1 MSFNQTPLDIYQ
13 IQIQQVSLQLN
24 ELKKKQSLLG
34 WLRLFT
40 VVISII
46 LAYRV
51 FISAGA
57 IAWIVVGV
65 GIMIFLVLIT
75 FDANNNAKIANV
87 KNLLQINEDEVAI
100 LDHQFEHRYSG
111 IDFLPAT
118 HSYAG
123 DLDVFGPFSLFQNIN
138 RCYTEQGRSYLAKN
152 FLSPLTIDE
161 IYKRHDAVKELS
173 PQIEWRQQLTAL
185 AMQSPVTLRSQ
196 KKIEN
201 WLMQKEESFTHT
213 AWSVLLPLYC
223 LLTVG
228 SAVAAILGLI
238 PTSIFSFLF
247 VIYLVVSTTLSRKPT
262 AAYVKLSGVT
272 GEVSTVEKLI
282 GWIENKKFSSA
293 LLMLVQTSMSA
304 NGKAGQQIKNLKEI
318 LNRFD
323 MRLNVFVFIF
333 LNSFL
338 LWDVWQ
344 MRSLNKWK
352 QRNKKLVP
360 QWFEAIATFETLN
373 TMATLHF
380 NQPEWCLPQF
390 SKKYFLFEA
399 KELGHPLIKNGQRVN
414 SDFQLAGKGK
424 LALIT
429 GSNMAGKSTFL
440 RTLGVNTIL
449 ANMGAPVCAK
459 ELALSPVQLIC
470 SMRIADNLAE
480 NTSTFYAE
488 LKKLKTVIEAVNRQE
503 PVFILLDEILRG
515 TNSLDRHIG
524 SKALIRQLIKENTI
538 AVIATH
544 DVELTKLS
552 AEFSNAIDNY
562 HFDVQVAAG
571 DELYFDYKLKEGV
584 CTSLNASILM
594 KKIGIELD

>member
-1 MSFNQTPLDIYQ
+1 MSVTETPLHIYQ
-13 IQIQQVSLQLN
+13 LQIQQLDRQLN
-24 ELKKKQSLLG
+24 QLKKRQSLFG

-40 VVISII
+40 VAVPIA
-46 LAYRV
+46 LAYQV
-51 FISAGA
+51 FIWAGP
-57 IAWIVVGV
+57 IAWIIVGLA
-65 GIMIFLVLIT
+65 IFIFLILVSL
-75 FDANNNAKIANV
+75 DANNNAKIANV
-87 KNLLQINEDEVAI
+87 KNLLLINEDEVLI
-100 LDHQFEHRYSG
+100 LDHEFEHRDNG
-111 IDFLPAT
+111 IELMPLT
-118 HSYAG
+118 HSYAA
-123 DLDVFGPFSLFQNIN
+123 DLDVFGPFSLFQYIN
-138 RCYTEQGRSYLAKN
+138 RCYTEQGRRLLGKN
-152 FLSPLTIDE
+152 FLSPLPTEE
-161 IYKRHDAVKELS
+161 INKRHEAIKELA
-173 PQIEWRQQLTAL
+173 PQIEWRQQFTAL
-185 AMQSPVTLRSQ
+185 AILKPVTLHSE
-196 KKIEN
+196 KKIES
-201 WLMQKEESFTHT
+201 WLMQEEGFFLQPF
-213 AWSVLLPLYC
+213 WNIILPVYC
-223 LLTVG
+223 VLTVG
-228 SAVAAILGLI
+228 SALAAIFGFI
-238 PTSIFSFLF
+238 PTSVFSFLF
-247 VIYLVVSTTLSRKPT
+247 VIYLVVSTVLSRKPT
-262 AAYVKLSGVT
+262 AAYIKLSGVT
-272 GEVSTVEKLI
+272 GEVSTLQQLI
-282 GWIENKKFSSA
+282 QWIENKKFSSS
-293 LLMLVQTSMSA
+293 LLFTVQSSMSA
-304 NGKAGQQIKNLKEI
+304 NAKAGGQIKNLKEI
-318 LNRFD
+318 VNRFD
-323 MRLNVFVFIF
+323 LRLNVFVFIF

-344 MRSLNKWK
+344 MRSLNKW
-352 QRNKKLVP
+352 QERNKKLVP
-360 QWFEAIATFETLN
+360 QWFEGIAVFETLN
-373 TMATLHF
+373 TLATLHF

-390 SKKYFLFEA
+390 GNKYFLFEA
-399 KELGHPLIKNGQRVN
+399 KELGHPLIKKEQRVN

-440 RTLGVNTIL
+440 RSLGVNTIL

-515 TNSLDRHIG
+515 TNSIDRHIG

-594 KKIGIELD
+594 RKIGIELG

>member
-1 MSFNQTPLDIYQ
+1 MTSPQPPLDIYKL
-13 IQIQQVSLQLN
+13 QIQQLTRHLN
-24 ELKKKQSLLG
+24 ELKKKQNLLG
-34 WLRLFT
+34 WLRLFL
-40 VVISII
+40 VVISIV

-51 FISAGA
+51 FMTAGT
-57 IAWIVVGV
+57 IAWIIV
-65 GIMIFLVLIT
+65 GISIIIFLVLVT
-75 FDANNNAKIANV
+75 VDANNNAKITNV
-87 KNLLQINEDEVAI
+87 KNLLQINEDELAI
-100 LDHQFEHRYSG
+100 LDHHFNHRYDG
-111 IDFLPAT
+111 IELMPAV

-123 DLDVFGPFSLFQNIN
+123 DLDVFGPFSLFQYIN

-488 LKKLKTVIEAVNRQE
+488 LKKLKTVIEAVNRHE

-524 SKALIRQLIKENTI
+524 SKALIRQLIKKDAI
-538 AVIATH
+538 AVI
-544 DVELTKLS
+544 LS
-552 AEFSNAIDNY
+552 LIHISEPTRPY
-562 HFDVQVAAG
+562 
-571 DELYFDYKLKEGV
+571 
-584 CTSLNASILM
+584 
-594 KKIGIELD
+594 

>member
-1 MSFNQTPLDIYQ
+1 
-13 IQIQQVSLQLN
+13 LQLN

-40 VVISII
+40 VIISII

-87 KNLLQINEDEVAI
+87 RSLLQINEDEVAI

-123 DLDVFGPFSLFQNIN
+123 DLDVFGPFSLFQYIN
-138 RCYTEQGRSYLAKN
+138 RCYTEQGKNLLAKN
-152 FLSPLTIDE
+152 FLSPLTINE
-161 IYKRHDAVKELS
+161 IYNRHDAIEELS
-173 PQIEWRQQLTAL
+173 PQFEWRQQLAAL
-185 AMQSPVTLRSQ
+185 ALEKPVTLYSQ
-196 KKIEN
+196 KRIES
-201 WLMQKEESFTHT
+201 WLMQEEAFFSHPV
-213 AWSVLLPLYC
+213 WSILLPVYC

-228 SAVAAILGLI
+228 SAVAAILGFI
-238 PTSIFSFLF
+238 PPGVFSFLF
-247 VIYLVVSTTLSRKPT
+247 VIYLIISTILSRKPT
-262 AAYVKLSGVT
+262 AAYLKLSRVT
-272 GEVSTVEKLI
+272 GEVSGLQQLI
-282 GWIENKKFSSA
+282 GWIENKSFSS
-293 LLMLVQTSMSA
+293 LLFTSVQSTMST

-323 MRLNVFVFIF
+323 LRLNVFVFIF

-352 QRNKKLVP
+352 ERNKKLVP
-360 QWFEAIATFETLN
+360 HWFDGIAIFETLN
-373 TMATLHF
+373 SLATLHF

-390 SKKYFLFEA
+390 SNEYFLFEA
-399 KELGHPLIKNGQRVN
+399 KELGHPLIKKEPRVN

-440 RTLGVNTIL
+440 RSLGVNTIL
-449 ANMGAPVCAK
+449 ANMGAAVCAK
-459 ELALSPVQLIC
+459 ELALSSVQLIC

-488 LKKLKTVIEAVNRQE
+488 LKKLQTVIEAVKRHE

-524 SKALIRQLIKENTI
+524 SKALIKQLIKKDTI

-544 DVELTKLS
+544 DIELTKLS
-552 AEFSNAIDNY
+552 AEFSDAIDNY

-571 DELYFDYKLKEGV
+571 DELFFDYKLKEGV
-584 CTSLNASILM
+584 CTSLNATILM
-594 KKIGIELD
+594 KKIGIELG

>member
-1 MSFNQTPLDIYQ
+1 MTSPQPPLDIYKLK
-13 IQIQQVSLQLN
+13 IQQLTRHLN
-24 ELKKKQSLLG
+24 ELKKKQNLLG
-34 WLRLFT
+34 WLRLFL
-40 VVISII
+40 VVISIV

-51 FISAGA
+51 FMTAGT
-57 IAWIVVGV
+57 IAWIIV
-65 GIMIFLVLIT
+65 GISIIIFVVLVT
-75 FDANNNAKIANV
+75 VDANNNAKITNV
-87 KNLLQINEDEVAI
+87 KNLLQINEDELAI
-100 LDHQFEHRYSG
+100 LDHHFNHRYDG
-111 IDFLPAT
+111 IELMPAV

-123 DLDVFGPFSLFQNIN
+123 DLDVFGPFSLFQYIN

-488 LKKLKTVIEAVNRQE
+488 LKKLKTVIEAVNRHE

-524 SKALIRQLIKENTI
+524 SKALIRQLIKLNAI

-544 DVELTKLS
+544 DVELTKL
-552 AEFSNAIDNY
+552 AVEFSDAIDNY
-562 HFDVQVAAG
+562 HFDVQVGAG
-571 DELYFDYKLKEGV
+571 DELFFDYKLKEGV
-584 CTSLNASILM
+584 CNSLNASILM